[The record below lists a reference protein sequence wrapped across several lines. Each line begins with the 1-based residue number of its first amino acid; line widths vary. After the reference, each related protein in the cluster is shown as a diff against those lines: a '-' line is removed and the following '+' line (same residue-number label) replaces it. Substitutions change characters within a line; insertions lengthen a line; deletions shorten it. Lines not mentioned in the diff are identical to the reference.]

1 MKRLS
6 LFFVVYLFS
15 FAMIVFALLT
25 APFSAY
31 AQSTQN
37 TKGTHIGVLTLQDN
51 SLLEGE
57 LSLDFEQH
65 TIKITQNLQTRLL
78 SFSAVESLIMYDNQT
93 HIRRE
98 FISLKYNELYE
109 VVLAGE
115 LSLLRYYR
123 ANPHTI
129 TSNESEVTYF
139 LYNSETEN
147 KVAFNN
153 IATEMN
159 KIFQENIG
167 LVQNLIANK
176 QYDLKNLQ
184 HIASI
189 IRYHNQCK
197 AKGIAKL

>member
-15 FAMIVFALLT
+15 FAMIVFASLIMLIIPT
-25 APFSAY
+25 SVY
-31 AQSTQN
+31 AQS
-37 TKGTHIGVLTLQDN
+37 TKGTHIGVLTLQN
-51 SLLEGE
+51 NILLEGE

-78 SFSAVESLIMYDNQT
+78 SFSAVESLIMYDCQT

-129 TSNESEVTYF
+129 AANESEVAYF
-139 LYNSETEN
+139 LYDSETEN

-167 LVQNLIANK
+167 LVQNLITNK